1 MEPAY
6 CGVCKIVPD
15 LPPFPEG
22 DMVSFA
28 DCPTED
34 QGDVMGCIGYKWFC
48 NEHLAAAQ
56 ALSHLKIAE
65 AMAKLE
71 EQYGKFDY
79 PSKQLPLPQPKQ
91 TWWQRLRDFF

>member
-1 MEPAY
+1 METAR
-6 CGVCKIVPD
+6 CGVCNIIPD

-22 DMVSFA
+22 DMVTFA
-28 DCPTED
+28 DSTENRSD
-34 QGDVMGCIGYKWFC
+34 LMGCIGYQWFC

-56 ALSHLKIAE
+56 ALSHLKVAE

-71 EQYGKFDY
+71 EQYGKFEF

-91 TWWQRLRDFF
+91 TWWQRLRDLF